1 MSDKYVT
8 VEDFENYKK
17 HVETIMK
24 KKESSSKET
33 KEVKPR
39 QPNAY
44 ALFLKDTLPK
54 VRTQHPEL
62 TKNDHFKKVAE
73 LWKEKNKDKDNKD
86 HKEQSSK

>member
-24 KKESSSKET
+24 PKKESSKET

-39 QPNAY
+39 LPNAY

-54 VRTQHPEL
+54 VRAENKEL
-62 TKNDHFKKVAE
+62 SKNDHFKKVAE
-73 LWKEKNKDKDNKD
+73 LWKEHKEHKDRD
-86 HKEQSSK
+86 HKE

>member
-17 HVETIMK
+17 HVETVMK
-24 KKESSSKET
+24 SKKIPS

-39 QPNAY
+39 LPNAY

-54 VRTQHPEL
+54 VRAEHKEL
-62 TKNDHFKKVAE
+62 SKNEYFKKVGD
-73 LWKEKNKDKDNKD
+73 LWKEHKEKEKD
-86 HKEQSSK
+86 HKDQVSK